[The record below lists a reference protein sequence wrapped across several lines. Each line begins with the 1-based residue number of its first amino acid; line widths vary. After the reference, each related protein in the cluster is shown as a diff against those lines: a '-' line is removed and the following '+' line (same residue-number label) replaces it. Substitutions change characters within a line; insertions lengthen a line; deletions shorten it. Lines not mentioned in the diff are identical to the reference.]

1 MRSHELDPLSLVF
14 GLIFALGGLAFL
26 VLDIDVTNLHL
37 DRVWPIALMAVGL
50 VIVALSVRGA
60 RRGQEEL
67 PSTSDPEPA
76 DEP

>member
-26 VLDIDVTNLHL
+26 VVDIDVTNLHL
-37 DRVWPIALMAVGL
+37 DRVWPIAIMAMGL
-50 VIVALSVRGA
+50 VIVVLSVRGA
-60 RRGQEEL
+60 RRREEL
-67 PSTSDPEPA
+67 ASNGEPEAA